1 MNKQDEW
8 LKAQEFF
15 TRYWQ
20 DKLLKQ
26 LYASESWFK
35 VMPRKP
41 LPKWKQ
47 YINRVKAWRHLVC
60 CKEHCDDY

>member
-1 MNKQDEW
+1 MNKQDEVNKQDEW

-15 TRYWQ
+15 M
-20 DKLLKQ
+20 
-26 LYASESWFK
+26 LYDK
-35 VMPRKP
+35 VMPSKP